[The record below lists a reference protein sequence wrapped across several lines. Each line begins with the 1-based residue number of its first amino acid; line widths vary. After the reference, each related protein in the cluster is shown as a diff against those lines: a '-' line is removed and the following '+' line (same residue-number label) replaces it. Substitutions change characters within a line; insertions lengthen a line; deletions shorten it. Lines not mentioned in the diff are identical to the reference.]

1 MKKAVSS
8 LWKGELARTG
18 SLIFLASLSANLI
31 LFFANLF
38 ISEILGAEQFGI
50 FKTVEYLF
58 AFLPVLIELGIN
70 VSLVKYIAQFK
81 SRNKEKV
88 GYLIKWFLKLK
99 VFSYSILI
107 AFILIFREQIA
118 LFFLKDISLSYL
130 VLAGTLLAAMTFF
143 SVFQFIVL
151 GFHKFKLFALSQF
164 LTLSISGFLGALLSH
179 LGIFYIIVGWSFGYL
194 IGNLFNLKFF
204 FKERI
209 IKKSREFDVSKIFL
223 KFSLPMYFIGITT
236 SLVAITVPIL
246 SLFFSR
252 ELIGYFSFAFIFYLA
267 TLLIPGSISSV
278 VFPKVSELNGFKR
291 YKDAKNIL
299 RKAFSLYSFV
309 ALIGIILVFLISDW
323 LFNSFFESYLPSL
336 LMFKILVI
344 FGLIFG
350 FNIIY
355 TNYLQGLGK
364 VKRFALLILLQ
375 NILLFVISFALL
387 KIM

>member
-143 SVFQFIVL
+143 IVFQFIVL

>member
-143 SVFQFIVL
+143 IVFQFIVL

-299 RKAFSLYSFV
+299 KKAFSLYSFV
-309 ALIGIILVFLISDW
+309 AFIGIIFVLLISNW
-323 LFNSFFESYLPSL
+323 LFISFFESYLPSL
-336 LMFKILVI
+336 FMFKILVI